1 MAVSRRMIIFAPMKD
16 KKVIFRPMRRFKQ
29 ELPEQECLEILS
41 KAYRGFLSVVGDGGY
56 PYTVPINFLYSDG
69 HLWFHCALEGHKLD
83 AIKACDKACFTVIDD
98 PVKEEKDWWYHVRSV
113 ICFGRIHMVED
124 NVQRLSML
132 RALGM
137 KYFPEGYDI
146 EADMLKNGPR
156 AAMLDFEIEHM
167 SGKRVREK

>member
-1 MAVSRRMIIFAPMKD
+1 MENEESV
-16 KKVIFRPMRRFKQ
+16 FRPMRRFKQ
-29 ELPEQECLEILS
+29 ELPEQECLEILDQ
-41 KAYRGFLSVVGDGGY
+41 AYRGFLSVVGDGGY
-56 PYTVPINFLYSDG
+56 PYAVPINFLYSDG

-98 PVKEEKDWWYHVRSV
+98 PVKEENDWWYHVRSV
-113 ICFGRIHMVED
+113 ICFGRIHMVEN

-146 EADMLKNGPR
+146 EADMVKNGPR
-156 AAMLDFEIEHM
+156 AAMLDFEIEHI

>member
-1 MAVSRRMIIFAPMKD
+1 MENEESV
-16 KKVIFRPMRRFKQ
+16 FRPMRRFKQ
-29 ELPEQECLEILS
+29 ELPEQECLEILD

-56 PYTVPINFLYSDG
+56 PYAVPINFLYSDG

-98 PVKEEKDWWYHVRSV
+98 PVKEENDWWYHVRSV
-113 ICFGRIHMVED
+113 ICFGRIHMVEN

-146 EADMLKNGPR
+146 EADMVKNGPR
-156 AAMLDFEIEHM
+156 AAMLDFEIEHI